1 MPGLSVL
8 INFIASDITVRA
20 SHVKMVIVIASIYGY
35 VNYLEVKKLGKPLY
49 WFLTWEDA
57 TSIYIYTGLILV
69 FSILFV
75 CLAKL
80 T

>member
-8 INFIASDITVRA
+8 VNFIASDITVRA

-35 VNYLEVKKLGKPLY
+35 VNYLEVKKIGRPLY
-49 WFLTWEDA
+49 WFLTWEDS
-57 TSIYIYTGLILV
+57 TSLYIYLGLIVV

-75 CLAKL
+75 GVAKL

>member
-20 SHVKMVIVIASIYGY
+20 SHVKMVVVIASMYGY
-35 VNYLEVKKLGKPLY
+35 INYLEVKKLGRPLY
-49 WFLTWEDA
+49 WFLTWQDV
-57 TSIYIYTGLILV
+57 TTVYIYAGLIIV
-69 FSILFV
+69 FAAMFIV
-75 CLAKL
+75 VAKL

>member
-1 MPGLSVL
+1 
-8 INFIASDITVRA
+8 
-20 SHVKMVIVIASIYGY
+20 MVVVIASIYGY
-35 VNYLEVKKLGKPLY
+35 VNYLEVKKIGKPLY

-69 FSILFV
+69 FSIMFV
-75 CLAKL
+75 CVAKL

>member
-35 VNYLEVKKLGKPLY
+35 VNYLEVKKLGRPLY
-49 WFLTWEDA
+49 WFLTWQDA
-57 TSIYIYTGLILV
+57 NSIYIYAGLIV
-69 FSILFV
+69 AFSFIFV
-75 CLAKL
+75 GVAKL